1 MCKSNLEG
9 VMKFNINFNVH
20 ECNPVKYEVMSDS
33 WQPHGLY
40 LTRLLCPYNSPG
52 KNIRMGL
59 LCPYNSPGKNI
70 RMGLPFPSPGDIP
83 TQYQTQVS
91 HIAGR
96 FFTV

>member
-59 LCPYNSPGKNI
+59 
-70 RMGLPFPSPGDIP
+70 PFPSPGDIP